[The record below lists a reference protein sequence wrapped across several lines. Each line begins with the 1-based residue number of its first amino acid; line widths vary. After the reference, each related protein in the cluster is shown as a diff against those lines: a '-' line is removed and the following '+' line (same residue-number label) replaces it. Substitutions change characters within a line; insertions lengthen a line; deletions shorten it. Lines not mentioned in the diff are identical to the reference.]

1 MTFDREQ
8 FIREIR
14 EAVSMAI
21 DITEDPK
28 DEEILEQVRHAVFQR
43 AREHYLTVGEKKEI
57 VDGVFNSLRRLDVLQ
72 PLLEDESITE
82 IMING
87 PNTIFIERHGRVQ
100 QLDKCF
106 ESKEKLENIIQTI
119 VSTVNRS
126 VNESSPIADAR
137 LKDGSRVSV
146 VLPPV
151 ALNGPILTIRKFSSE
166 PMTMERLI
174 QYGSLTPEIAE
185 YLKLLVRARYNIF
198 VCGGTG
204 SGKTTMLNALS
215 NFIPSEERI
224 ITVEDS
230 AELQIVSV
238 PNIISMETRDA
249 NTEGRG
255 QISIRDLI
263 RASLRMRP
271 DRIVVGEV
279 RGAEAIDMLQAMNT
293 GHDGSLS
300 TGHANSPQD
309 MLSRIETMVL
319 SGAPLPLDA
328 VRKQIASA
336 LDIIIHLGRLRD
348 RSRRVLE
355 ISEVL
360 DCHQGEI
367 RLNPLYCF
375 KETGEADG
383 RLQGHLEATG
393 NPLMS
398 TLKLQMAGIRPAQPK
413 GSSETHKEACHG
425 QAG

>member
-1 MTFDREQ
+1 MFDREQ
-8 FIREIR
+8 FIRDVR
-14 EAVSMAI
+14 EAVCSAI
-21 DITEDPK
+21 DITEDPC
-28 DEEILEQVRHAVFQR
+28 DEDILGQVREAVFQR
-43 AREHYLTVGEKKEI
+43 ARDHFLTVGEKKEI
-57 VDGVFNSLRRLDVLQ
+57 VDRVFNSLRRLDVLQ
-72 PLLEDESITE
+72 PLLEDDSITE

-87 PNTIFIERHGRVQ
+87 PNAVFVERNGRVQ
-100 QLDKCF
+100 QLDKRF
-106 ESKEKLENIIQTI
+106 ESKEKLENVIQSI

-151 ALNGPILTIRKFSSE
+151 ALNGPILTIRKFSSQ

-174 QYGSLTPEIAE
+174 QYGSLSPETAE
-185 YLKLLVRARYNIF
+185 FLKMLVRAKYNIF

-215 NFIPSEERI
+215 NFIPSDERI

-230 AELQIVSV
+230 AELQIVNV
-238 PNIISMETRDA
+238 PNIISMESRDA
-249 NTEGRG
+249 NTEGKG
-255 QISIRDLI
+255 QISIRELI

-300 TGHANSPQD
+300 TGHANSTGD
-309 MLSRIETMVL
+309 MLSRLETMVL

-336 LDIIIHLGRLRD
+336 LDIMIHLGRLRD
-348 RSRRVLE
+348 KSRRVLE
-355 ISEVL
+355 ICEVL
-360 DCHQGEI
+360 ECQGSEI
-367 RLNPLYCF
+367 LLNPLYQF
-375 KETGEADG
+375 RETGEADG
-383 RLQGHLEATG
+383 RVQGSLEPTG
-393 NPLMS
+393 NRIVNQ
-398 TLKLQMAGIRPAQPK
+398 LKLQMAGFGLQESDAVM
-413 GSSETHKEACHG
+413 EA
-425 QAG
+425 AN

>member
-1 MTFDREQ
+1 MVFDREQ
-8 FIREIR
+8 FIQEVR
-14 EAVSMAI
+14 EAVCTAI
-21 DITEDPK
+21 DITEDPR
-28 DEEILEQVRHAVFQR
+28 DDEILDQVREAVFQR
-43 AREHYLTVGEKKEI
+43 AREHCLTVGEKKEV
-57 VDGVFNSLRRLDVLQ
+57 VDRVFNSLRRLDVLQ
-72 PLLEDESITE
+72 PLLEDDTITE

-87 PNTIFIERHGRVQ
+87 PDAIFIERNGRVQ
-100 QLDKCF
+100 QLDKRF
-106 ESKEKLENIIQTI
+106 ESREKLENIIQTI

-151 ALNGPILTIRKFSSE
+151 ALNGPILTIRKFSKQ

-185 YLKLLVRARYNIF
+185 ILKMLVKAKYNIF

-215 NFIPSEERI
+215 NFIPADERI

-230 AELQIVSV
+230 AELQIVTV
-238 PNIISMETRDA
+238 PNIISMESRDA
-249 NTEGRG
+249 NTEGKG

-271 DRIVVGEV
+271 DRVVVGEV

-300 TGHANSPQD
+300 TGHANSTKD

-336 LDIIIHLGRLRD
+336 LDIMIHLGRLRD

-355 ISEVL
+355 ICEVL
-360 DCHQGEI
+360 DCEGGEI
-367 RLNPLYCF
+367 KLNSLYQF
-375 KETGEADG
+375 RETGEVDG
-383 RLQGHLEATG
+383 RIQGSLEPTG
-393 NPLMS
+393 NQLRGI
-398 TLKLQMAGIRPAQPK
+398 LKMQMAGFSPDV
-413 GSSETHKEACHG
+413 SESTAEAEN
-425 QAG
+425 

>member
-1 MTFDREQ
+1 MSYDREE
-8 FIREIR
+8 FIRAVR
-14 EAVSMAI
+14 ETVSASI

-28 DEEILEQVRHAVFQR
+28 DEEILEKVRQEVFR
-43 AREHYLTVGEKKEI
+43 RSAGHSLTVGEKKDV
-57 VDGVFNSLRRLDVLQ
+57 VDRVFNALRRLDVLQ
-72 PLLEDESITE
+72 PLLEDDAITE

-87 PNTIFIERHGRVQ
+87 PDTVFIERHGRVQ
-100 QLDKCF
+100 RLDKRF
-106 ESKEKLENIIQTI
+106 ESREKLENIIQTI
-119 VSTVNRS
+119 VSTVNRA
-126 VNESSPIADAR
+126 VNEASPIADAR

-151 ALNGPILTIRKFSSE
+151 ALNGPILTIRKFSRE

-174 QYGSLTPEIAE
+174 QYGSLSPEIAE
-185 YLKLLVRARYNIF
+185 YLKVLVRARYNIF

-215 NFIPSEERI
+215 NFIPADERI
-224 ITVEDS
+224 ITIEDS

-238 PNIISMETRDA
+238 PNIISLETRDA

-255 QISIRDLI
+255 QVGIRDLI

-300 TGHANSPQD
+300 TGHANSSED
-309 MLSRIETMVL
+309 MLSRLETMIL
-319 SGAPLPLDA
+319 SGAQLPLDA

-336 LDIIIHLGRLRD
+336 LDIIVHLGRLRD

-360 DCHQGEI
+360 DCRHGEI
-367 RLNPLYCF
+367 KLNPLFVF
-375 KETGEADG
+375 KETGEQGG
-383 RLQGHLEATG
+383 RIIGCLEETE
-393 NPLMS
+393 NSL
-398 TLKLQMAGIRPAQPK
+398 LNRQKLQLAGFSEEDLPKPAI
-413 GSSETHKEACHG
+413 TEAVS
-425 QAG
+425 